1 MSDQIKSNRELVLD
15 IVRKMDEVCAGH
27 DYSWS
32 DALVHWLFYAVD
44 CDPQNHLSKSSY
56 YKDILLQHFFTCGD
70 FDTTLGI
77 IVEAFLAGDVH
88 QLAADNEKLLEEIA
102 RLRAR
107 VAELEGERKA
117 FKEGNKY
124 EAKP

>member
-1 MSDQIKSNRELVLD
+1 M
-15 IVRKMDEVCAGH
+15 
-27 DYSWS
+27 
-32 DALVHWLFYAVD
+32 LFRS
-44 CDPQNHLSKSSY
+44 NHLSKSSY